1 MNSTVLLT
9 ALLAAPD
16 SGSQG
21 FDLGKMMAIIIA
33 SIFVNNFVLSRFLGI
48 CPFLGV
54 SKQLDSAIG
63 MGAAVI
69 FVMTLATLGSW
80 TVYTLLLVP
89 MELTYL
95 STIAFILIIASLVQL
110 VEMILQKF
118 SPALYK
124 ALGIF
129 LPLITTNC
137 AILGVA
143 VLNIDEKYSLGYSL
157 VNAIAAGIGFTLALI
172 LMAGVRQKLE
182 MADVPPALKGK
193 PVAFLVAGIM
203 SIAFLGFAGLGG

>member
-1 MNSTVLLT
+1 MNATVLLT
-9 ALLAAPD
+9 TLLATPE

-54 SKQLDSAIG
+54 SKQLDSAVG

-80 TVYTLLLVP
+80 TVYNLLLVP
-89 MELTYL
+89 MGLSYL
-95 STIAFILIIASLVQL
+95 RTIAFILIIASLVQL

-157 VNAIAAGIGFTLALI
+157 VNAIAAGIGFTLALV
-172 LMAGVRQKLE
+172 LMAGLRQKLE
-182 MADVPPALKGK
+182 LADVPPALKGK
-193 PVAFLVAGIM
+193 PVAFLVAGLM